1 MDGKKAD
8 RTEVLSLVH
17 PLRVDP
23 ESQIQTVLFKI
34 RLSDDL
40 LRDLDEIAVSADF
53 HVEISPGIFP
63 QDDLVIHDI
72 LRLVIDLL
80 CRR

>member
-8 RTEVLSLVH
+8 RAEILSLVH

-23 ESQIQTVLFKI
+23 ESQIQTVLFEI

-40 LRDLDEIAVSADF
+40 LRDLDEITVSADF
-53 HVEISPGIFP
+53 HVEIAPGIFP

-80 CRR
+80 CRG